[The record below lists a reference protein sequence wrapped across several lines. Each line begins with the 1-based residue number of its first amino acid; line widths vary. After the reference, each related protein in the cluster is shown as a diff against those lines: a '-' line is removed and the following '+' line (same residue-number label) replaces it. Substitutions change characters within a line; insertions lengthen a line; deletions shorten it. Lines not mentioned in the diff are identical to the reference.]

1 MANEIGTHG
10 AAGAPGTAQ
19 SVRAAALAGPGRV
32 RIEEV
37 ARPEPGPGQVRL
49 RLEGCGVCASNL
61 TPWAGPDW
69 MRFPTE
75 PGALGHEGWG
85 FVDAVGEDVEDL
97 ALGQRVAALS
107 YKAYAEYD
115 IAEAWAVVPL
125 PETLADEPFPGEP
138 LGCAMNIF
146 RRSGIEAGQTVAIIG
161 VGFLGAIL
169 TRLAADAGARVIAIS
184 RRPFSLEVARAFGA
198 AETIPMHDHHAIIG
212 SVKELTSGDLCER
225 VIEAAGKQWPLD
237 LAAELTRERGRLV
250 VAGYHQDGPR
260 QVNMQLWNWRGLDV
274 INAHERDPK
283 VYVDGMRAAV
293 EAVASGRF
301 DPTPLYTHVF
311 PLERLGDA
319 LDMTRDRPDGFLKAL
334 VTP

>member
-1 MANEIGTHG
+1 MGGECLGEQLRHAQSISPDHASKTDEAGSG
-10 AAGAPGTAQ
+10 RPAAGATM
-19 SVRAAALAGPGRV
+19 RAAVLTGPGQM
-32 RIEEV
+32 RIDEV

-125 PETLADEPFPGEP
+125 PETLADEAFPGEP

-161 VGFLGAIL
+161 VGLPGGIL
-169 TRLAADAGARVIAIS
+169 TRLSADAGARVIA
-184 RRPFSLEVARAFGA
+184 
-198 AETIPMHDHHAIIG
+198 
-212 SVKELTSGDLCER
+212 
-225 VIEAAGKQWPLD
+225 
-237 LAAELTRERGRLV
+237 
-250 VAGYHQDGPR
+250 
-260 QVNMQLWNWRGLDV
+260 
-274 INAHERDPK
+274 
-283 VYVDGMRAAV
+283 
-293 EAVASGRF
+293 
-301 DPTPLYTHVF
+301 
-311 PLERLGDA
+311 
-319 LDMTRDRPDGFLKAL
+319 
-334 VTP
+334 